1 VIFLQNGK
9 IKLQMEAV
17 KQEMKDME
25 VRLREDYDRKLSVI
39 RQDML
44 KDAQKISSDI
54 VLESEEV
61 NETSKVDETVTED
74 VINVSNEVDDTNKKL
89 VDNLQNEIAEEQ
101 AEEAQIE

>member
-1 VIFLQNGK
+1 
-9 IKLQMEAV
+9 MEAV

-25 VRLREDYDRKLSVI
+25 VRLREDSDRKLSVI

-54 VLESEEV
+54 FLESKEV